1 MRRVRVLVEGE
12 VQGVFFRE
20 SMRRAAAE
28 LGVTGFVRNCVDGRV
43 EVVFE
48 GKDRAVDAAL
58 EFVRK
63 GPPLAR
69 VHATVETEE
78 PPSGE
83 FRSFQIQGTSG

>member
-1 MRRVRVLVEGE
+1 MKRVHVLIEGH

-28 LGVTGFVRNCVDGRV
+28 LGVQGFVRNCVDGRV
-43 EVVFE
+43 EVVLE
-48 GKDRAVDAAL
+48 GKERAVDDAL
-58 EFVRK
+58 EFVRV
-63 GPPLAR
+63 GPPLAQ
-69 VHATVETEE
+69 VHATEETEE